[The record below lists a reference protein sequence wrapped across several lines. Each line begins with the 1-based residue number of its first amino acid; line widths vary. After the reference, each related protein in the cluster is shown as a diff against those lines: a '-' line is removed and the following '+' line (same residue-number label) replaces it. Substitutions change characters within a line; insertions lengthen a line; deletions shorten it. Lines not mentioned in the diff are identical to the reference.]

1 MKSSLAIKVA
11 LIAALIAL
19 MVGLSRLVDLTAFF
33 YPSRI
38 QEILA
43 MAGVL
48 APLLYMALM
57 ALAVVITIIPSLP
70 LDVAAGA
77 FFGPL
82 AGTLYSVLGATGG
95 AVASFF
101 IARFLGRE
109 FMARILT
116 GHINFCTMCSDR
128 LLTKVIFLSR
138 LLPFV
143 SFDILSYGA
152 GLTMMS
158 VRAFALATFFGA
170 LPLTF
175 IYNYFGAA
183 LVMSRSLALLF
194 GLLVVAAVFILPRL
208 IERYDLFSLRQF
220 FRHEEA
226 AQPSDKEPE
235 RLKAL

>member
-1 MKSSLAIKVA
+1 MKSSLALKGA

-19 MVGLSRLVDLTAFF
+19 MVGLSRVIDLTAFF

-43 MAGVL
+43 MAGVF
-48 APLLYMALM
+48 APLIFMALM

-82 AGTLYSVLGATGG
+82 AGTFYSVLGATVG

-101 IARFLGRE
+101 ISRFLGRE

-116 GHINFCTMCSDR
+116 GHINFCTRCSDR

-143 SFDILSYGA
+143 SFDIVSYGA

-158 VRAFALATFFGA
+158 VRAFALATFIGA

-175 IYNYFGAA
+175 IYNYFGAT

-194 GLLVVAAVFILPRL
+194 GLLVVAAVFVLPRL

-220 FRHEEA
+220 FRHEEEVHTTA
-226 AQPSDKEPE
+226 LPE
-235 RLKAL
+235 GH